1 MVALDLA
8 QKEKF
13 SYADRGKRLGMSAS
27 EVHAAVRR
35 LGEARLL
42 DPETKAIR
50 RKPLLEF
57 LVHGVPYAFAV
68 APREMTRG
76 VPTAWAAPV
85 MEGILFDEENPPV
98 WPDPEGS
105 VRGQALRPLYRS
117 VPQVAKDDP
126 KLYGLLALVDAL
138 RIGRVRERKLAAEE
152 LDKRLNAHGVA

>member
-1 MVALDLA
+1 
-8 QKEKF
+8 
-13 SYADRGKRLGMSAS
+13 MSAS

-85 MEGILFDEENPPV
+85 MEGISFDQENPPV
-98 WPDPEGS
+98 WPDPEGA

-138 RIGRVRERKLAAEE
+138 RIGRARERKLAAEE
-152 LDKRLNAHGVA
+152 LDKRLNGYGID